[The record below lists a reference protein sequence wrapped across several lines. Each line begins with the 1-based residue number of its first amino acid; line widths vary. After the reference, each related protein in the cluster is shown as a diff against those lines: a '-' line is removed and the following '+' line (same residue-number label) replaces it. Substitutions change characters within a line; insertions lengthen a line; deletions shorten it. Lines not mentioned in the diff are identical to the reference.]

1 MGDVAAGT
9 GFPPRQWLVA
19 GGGGGGGGLGERER
33 DGFFSNHLARER
45 CR

>member
-19 GGGGGGGGLGERER
+19 GGGGGGLGERER

>member
-19 GGGGGGGGLGERER
+19 GGGGGGGGIGRERER
-33 DGFFSNHLARER
+33 WILLKPPSEREV
-45 CR
+45 